1 MDFLKKNGKKKAM
14 QKLLAVII
22 GGIADHAV
30 DGLGR
35 RTPLQVARTPNLD
48 HLSILGGCGVYHPT
62 TLGEAVSPDYS
73 LYIMLGNPP
82 ERYPG
87 RAAFEA
93 LGRGHKLIEGKH
105 YVLFEPVV
113 VERDVLVER
122 KPFESK
128 EEEED
133 FFLFIKKKLKNIQR
147 LDCGL
152 YLYES
157 DEFIFSCHPWVT
169 GRVVK
174 KTEQECV
181 PCNLPLEWEGNK
193 NRVAKGLQPI
203 NYLLPYGCG
212 RYHKKDFG
220 KLPLELLFITD
231 STFFCGMIRWMG
243 YECHMMENENH
254 ENPRELLLSMLDRA
268 YKELKNVDGI
278 FIYTDFIHRS
288 NIQFRAWKRVEII
301 EEMDAAIAFI
311 IDKFLAEDVIIL
323 VTSDVTTP
331 SVGSSPYSGL
341 PVPVILAGEGVRRG
355 IASKFDEAIAP
366 TGSLGVLRG
375 GELLLTLLSY
385 MGKITPTGF

>member
-1 MDFLKKNGKKKAM
+1 M

-93 LGRGHKLIEGKH
+93 LGRSHKLTEGKY
-105 YVLFEPVV
+105 YVLFEPAV
-113 VERDVLVER
+113 VERNVLIEK

-128 EEEED
+128 KEEED
-133 FFLFIKKKLKNIQR
+133 FFLFLRNRLKKVQR

-157 DEFIFSCHPWVT
+157 DKFVHSCHPWVT
-169 GRVVK
+169 GREVK
-174 KTEQECV
+174 IKSDECV
-181 PCNLPLEWEGNK
+181 PCDLPSEWEGNK
-193 NRVAKGLQPI
+193 NRAAKGLQPI

-212 RYHKKDFG
+212 RYHKNDF
-220 KLPLELLFITD
+220 KKMPLKLLFITD
-231 STFFCGMIRWMG
+231 STFFCGMVRWMG
-243 YECHMMENENH
+243 YECEMVEKDS
-254 ENPRELLLSMLDRA
+254 PRELLLSMLDKA
-268 YKELKNVDGI
+268 YKSLKEVDGV
-278 FIYTDFIHRS
+278 FIYTDFIHKS

-311 IDKFLAEDVIIL
+311 IDKFLAENVIIL

-331 SVGSSPYSGL
+331 SVGSIPYSGL

-366 TGSLGVLRG
+366 TGSLGVLKG
-375 GELLLTLLSY
+375 GELLLTILSY